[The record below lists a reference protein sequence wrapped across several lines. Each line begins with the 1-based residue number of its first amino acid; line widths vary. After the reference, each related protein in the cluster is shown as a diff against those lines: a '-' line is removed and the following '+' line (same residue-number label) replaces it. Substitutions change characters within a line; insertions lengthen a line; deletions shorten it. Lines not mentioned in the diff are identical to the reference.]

1 VSDPLIHSVTDP
13 VTDSVTDSVTDND
26 DSRLPDLSDDLYLDE
41 DEAQSDDSQSD
52 DSPTDETP
60 EDETPKGQA
69 ITRFQ
74 SRDILTRADSA
85 EQIARMKNDFL
96 LDPQE
101 IREDRLITV
110 ANINERASNSF
121 RELRRN
127 VFDYTGKSN
136 PIVMVSGVNEDVGS
150 SLVAKNLAA
159 AIALDETST
168 ALIVNCNIRM
178 NQEDDEVHAGLT
190 DFLESKE
197 IDEGEIIQHTGI
209 PRLRRIGA
217 GRRREL
223 AGEYFSSAR
232 IRSLFSNISGRYPD
246 RSIIIDGPP
255 ASTDAAILADLCDVI
270 LLVVAYGRN
279 TENQIDNAIGVLG
292 RDKIMGFVFNDQPNM
307 PEYEW

>member
-1 VSDPLIHSVTDP
+1 MSDQLIHSVTDP
-13 VTDSVTDSVTDND
+13 VTDSVTDDD
-26 DSRLPDLSDDLYLDE
+26 DSRLPDLSDDLYLSE
-41 DEAQSDDSQSD
+41 DEAQSD

-60 EDETPKGQA
+60 TDETPKGQA
-69 ITRFQ
+69 ITQFQ
-74 SRDILTRADSA
+74 GRDILTRADSA

-255 ASTDAAILADLCDVI
+255 ASTDAAILADLCDVV